1 MIITIIIL
9 AGVLS
14 LTFILAKD
22 APWFPTRKNDVIR
35 FLKLVDIKQ
44 GQKMYDLGC
53 GDGRLVCAAANAGAN
68 AQGIELSL
76 LPFILASI
84 RKVFS
89 KNKSRIKFLYKN
101 IWATN
106 ISDADVVYVWLMP
119 AANPKLKQK
128 FESELRKGAKVVSY
142 VWPIEG
148 WQPVKVD
155 EIRNRCKLYL
165 YQI

>member
-44 GQKMYDLGC
+44 GKKMYDLGC

-89 KNKSRIKFLYKN
+89 KNRRSG
-101 IWATN
+101 
-106 ISDADVVYVWLMP
+106 S
-119 AANPKLKQK
+119 
-128 FESELRKGAKVVSY
+128 
-142 VWPIEG
+142 
-148 WQPVKVD
+148 
-155 EIRNRCKLYL
+155 
-165 YQI
+165 